1 MQTWL
6 TDVLLVWQ
14 IGLVIVLTLYSL
26 RAGTSELRTI
36 ALSALGP
43 IVVAVLAL
51 LAVSR
56 GAPGYL
62 DIALVIAM
70 LGAAQTITIVRTV
83 EHHEE
88 LE

>member
-1 MQTWL
+1 MQPWITN
-6 TDVLLVWQ
+6 VLLVWQ
-14 IGLVIVLTLYSL
+14 IGLVIVLALYSL
-26 RAGTSELRTI
+26 RAGTTELRSI

-43 IVVAVLAL
+43 IVVAVLAV
-51 LAVSR
+51 LAVAR
-56 GAPGYL
+56 AAPGYL

-83 EHHEE
+83 EKHQE